1 MGASN
6 LIEDALAT
14 AMRASDGAAADVAPA
29 LRTATEVF
37 PEARPAIEAHPSA
50 SPETKDLVNYLNTR
64 QHLPMDA
71 ESLQQ
76 RAGDMNFSYDGYHG
90 APRDIHG
97 FDNRYSG
104 NQGWWGGHHYAT
116 TSPVDASENYAHPLG
131 PDIINRIGAK
141 QDELLNNF
149 HPDDVKRWFKETRGI
164 DLTPEEAVH
173 HENVSAW
180 SKAVAQ
186 DQLGITNS
194 GAVYPV
200 KMRMKNPVRVD
211 SPNQTFWHH
220 NVNFDDN
227 GDITEEGGPAHDLM
241 QHLNDQLHNY
251 GMGEREVDKV
261 MGNVGEHVVDNG
273 GIDPQSLRQI
283 MNDHAHYLT
292 DENGEMVSPGHV
304 LSEVFQK
311 MGHDG
316 IIMNTDHFAPSRG
329 RIGMAG
335 TGGNTQHY
343 IVFDP
348 KNIRSRFGAFDP
360 FKSNSSRLSDARG
373 GLVGRP
379 AKGGGGSLE
388 AALQIARDGLA
399 GLARARGV
407 TPREIGEP
415 FGGIL
420 PRVPFEEWGY
430 EATPNGVLLPR
441 KEFNPESL
449 KPGDVMIPLIGDRT
463 TTGQTITS
471 IAGKK
476 LDAPVTAEGGPDF
489 MRGPAQTVDGNV
501 WKSDQGKVTKLN
513 NRAAIALNAAR
524 EAGYKDPAAY
534 GVYIAMGHDSGDFST
549 HTAEAMLGM
558 LSHAKILKKDAAA
571 FDRMMRAKDKNWPQT
586 GILGPDVRDY
596 VLNADA
602 GERRKAFV
610 QAMDAAWWRDKGFPD
625 ASLARF
631 ATTTPDLVTAPDEA
645 AGYNIAKL
653 SPGTPTR
660 DTVPHRTYNTPM
672 AGEYAGSLPSGVQ
685 RDDLFTQFSNAY
697 DASPP
702 AGNLVMAK
710 RRAFDMSHSGYQV
723 MHEPDIQN
731 MIDYLNKVK
740 SGDPGDGARL
750 GKAGGGSAIAEA
762 ITRLLGPAE
771 RPGLMEL
778 TPKGS
783 GYSSVPGKPAFVNI
797 PSIGEVEARPIP
809 QIMDSASSYMAA
821 RGMPGGHAI
830 GAFPELDIENARRI
844 AKAFA
849 NMKHAPDDPDVRRAY
864 EALAA
869 ETMDQFK
876 AAKDTGIDFTAIRG
890 ADPYAKSP
898 AIGYADIAH
907 RGNLSFFPTDA
918 GFGSSSEFD
927 PTKNPLLKRVGRI
940 GDLDNA
946 TVNDAFRV
954 VHDLYGH
961 YGPGNPFFRGP
972 GEERAYQLHR
982 QMFSPDALPAM
993 TTETRG
999 QNSWLNYGPHEK
1011 SNASASSA
1019 DTTYADQKTGIMPP
1033 WTYKADGGSISD
1045 AMRIAKDV
1053 GGALTAPQVML
1064 TDANGVQYDQQGNV
1078 ISQSAPAPAAPP
1090 ATIQAGAP
1098 VTASPTPPTTAPT
1111 APAPAPASPAMPQA
1125 LQIAHQAVNDPAL
1138 FDALMQQ
1145 HLNPNADI
1153 KSYEKMRDEVARQP
1167 TNVQQATHL
1176 GAKPQRNVTVDAPL
1190 LGGTYNLGPE
1200 PYDTAAA
1207 KSLALQTL
1215 YDVKTAPF
1223 YSNPVTEP
1231 FALASDTAEGA
1242 LTGDPLSAAMAV
1254 GFGPF
1259 GKYTKA
1265 AGLGAIG
1272 YLNSS
1277 NDAQAGPERWFSKL
1291 FEAARDLPMQ
1301 KMGGEQALAMLRK
1314 VASPEEIRWTGTD
1327 AFLTN
1332 QTQVTKQDLIDYI
1345 EKNRLQL
1352 KEHTLGG
1359 PRKHLASN

>member
-1 MGASN
+1 
-6 LIEDALAT
+6 
-14 AMRASDGAAADVAPA
+14 
-29 LRTATEVF
+29 
-37 PEARPAIEAHPSA
+37 
-50 SPETKDLVNYLNTR
+50 
-64 QHLPMDA
+64 
-71 ESLQQ
+71 
-76 RAGDMNFSYDGYHG
+76 
-90 APRDIHG
+90 
-97 FDNRYSG
+97 
-104 NQGWWGGHHYAT
+104 
-116 TSPVDASENYAHPLG
+116 
-131 PDIINRIGAK
+131 
-141 QDELLNNF
+141 
-149 HPDDVKRWFKETRGI
+149 
-164 DLTPEEAVH
+164 
-173 HENVSAW
+173 
-180 SKAVAQ
+180 
-186 DQLGITNS
+186 
-194 GAVYPV
+194 
-200 KMRMKNPVRVD
+200 
-211 SPNQTFWHH
+211 
-220 NVNFDDN
+220 
-227 GDITEEGGPAHDLM
+227 
-241 QHLNDQLHNY
+241 
-251 GMGEREVDKV
+251 
-261 MGNVGEHVVDNG
+261 
-273 GIDPQSLRQI
+273 
-283 MNDHAHYLT
+283 
-292 DENGEMVSPGHV
+292 
-304 LSEVFQK
+304 
-311 MGHDG
+311 
-316 IIMNTDHFAPSRG
+316 
-329 RIGMAG
+329 
-335 TGGNTQHY
+335 
-343 IVFDP
+343 
-348 KNIRSRFGAFDP
+348 
-360 FKSNSSRLSDARG
+360 
-373 GLVGRP
+373 
-379 AKGGGGSLE
+379 
-388 AALQIARDGLA
+388 
-399 GLARARGV
+399 
-407 TPREIGEP
+407 
-415 FGGIL
+415 
-420 PRVPFEEWGY
+420 
-430 EATPNGVLLPR
+430 
-441 KEFNPESL
+441 
-449 KPGDVMIPLIGDRT
+449 
-463 TTGQTITS
+463 
-471 IAGKK
+471 
-476 LDAPVTAEGGPDF
+476 
-489 MRGPAQTVDGNV
+489 
-501 WKSDQGKVTKLN
+501 
-513 NRAAIALNAAR
+513 
-524 EAGYKDPAAY
+524 
-534 GVYIAMGHDSGDFST
+534 
-549 HTAEAMLGM
+549 
-558 LSHAKILKKDAAA
+558 
-571 FDRMMRAKDKNWPQT
+571 
-586 GILGPDVRDY
+586 
-596 VLNADA
+596 
-602 GERRKAFV
+602 
-610 QAMDAAWWRDKGFPD
+610 
-625 ASLARF
+625 
-631 ATTTPDLVTAPDEA
+631 
-645 AGYNIAKL
+645 
-653 SPGTPTR
+653 
-660 DTVPHRTYNTPM
+660 
-672 AGEYAGSLPSGVQ
+672 
-685 RDDLFTQFSNAY
+685 
-697 DASPP
+697 
-702 AGNLVMAK
+702 
-710 RRAFDMSHSGYQV
+710 
-723 MHEPDIQN
+723 
-731 MIDYLNKVK
+731 
-740 SGDPGDGARL
+740 
-750 GKAGGGSAIAEA
+750 
-762 ITRLLGPAE
+762 
-771 RPGLMEL
+771 MEL

-1265 AGLGAIG
+1265 AGLGTIG

-1291 FEAARDLPMQ
+1291 FEAAHDLPMQ

-1332 QTQVTKQDLIDYI
+1332 QRQVTKQDLIDYI

-1352 KEHTLGG
+1352 KEHTFGG
-1359 PRKHLASN
+1359 PGPTSLDQINLTDIPAEIRDRWQSKLQPLQDEAEALKQQMDSAKASMDDNAGYDVDYNRYYGVYRTASAAYSNAMAKIIRMNEGMKQEYADSIGGLAQRTKYHKYSTQGGDGYRETLYQYQRPDSWANYVAKLKADFRQSLMAKMAEMGTPVEEREGDANALSSAPLDAMARQLGRGDEYEVMSRNVGNRSYRSGHWDQSDVVFHTRGQTLSYDPPGANRPYKVHNVDETQSDAGQEGRKRGFNDYDATKRYNAGLQRIGDEQRKIMKDRAAVLSGIDEQMGPQPLYSHSTQAEFNDYHSRRQDLVQSNPEIARLNDALEANRTAMENHQRSAPKRGEVPLMPFIGSTEGWTDRAIKHELDKASTKAGKAQPRTGPRINKEGLDTLWAMTTR